1 MMMTYGTFVFS
12 LSTAAYEQLQ
22 RQMTWK
28 HAASERVGARPAR
41 QYVGPGDDTIT
52 LQGTISAELTD
63 NLLVLDELREL
74 GDEGRPH
81 ALVEG
86 TGRVYGAYL
95 LVSLN
100 ETRKELF
107 GDGVPRLI
115 EFQLQLERVDDSAAE
130 ASA

>member
-1 MMMTYGTFVFS
+1 MMMSYGTFVFS

-22 RQMTWK
+22 RQMTWR
-28 HAASERVGARPAR
+28 HGSSERVGARPAR
-41 QYVGPGDDTIT
+41 QYVGPGDDTIS

-74 GDEGRPH
+74 ADEGRPH

-107 GDGVPRLI
+107 SDGVPRLI
-115 EFQLQLERVDDSAAE
+115 EFQLQLERADDNATE
-130 ASA
+130 ARA